1 MHQIPTF
8 YTTEQWDD
16 PRKRRLT
23 AKEEI
28 IGRKSHVSL
37 TSWRGW
43 MHLGSGV
50 RSVVTV
56 IPQWGLLEVNRMLC
70 KRFPPSWWL
79 LLHPVHL
86 LFSILPTTM
95 KRRNSILFCTA
106 FPSSFS
112 TRKRWLY
119 SQRGWHLCLRDPL
132 DLKDLEFF
140 FFFFFCNDQIL
151 SRFSIIVYTDRT
163 QLLESLIENGQ
174 FKFPLAII
182 AKPSTP
188 LIPICKLTMTPTHD
202 SLLNR
207 ELFAALRSAARFR
220 KVFHAVILV
229 KFNRSRGHFGGNG

>member
-1 MHQIPTF
+1 MTPF
-8 YTTEQWDD
+8 APSPPPFLYTTYHDE
-16 PRKRRLT
+16 T
-23 AKEEI
+23 KEFD
-28 IGRKSHVSL
+28 SL
-37 TSWRGW
+37 
-43 MHLGSGV
+43 LY
-50 RSVVTV
+50 
-56 IPQWGLLEVNRMLC
+56 
-70 KRFPPSWWL
+70 RFSF
-79 LLHPVHL
+79 L
-86 LFSILPTTM
+86 LFDQKTMTLFPTGV
-95 KRRNSILFCTA
+95 A
-106 FPSSFS
+106 
-112 TRKRWLY
+112 
-119 SQRGWHLCLRDPL
+119 LCLRDPL

-151 SRFSIIVYTDRT
+151 SRFSIIVYTMDGT

-188 LIPICKLTMTPTHD
+188 LIPICKLTMTPTYD